1 MRTLDH
7 QELEDATP
15 IPIPA
20 QGPSARLSCQSFAI
34 RNPSSCAASVS
45 ECEDQP
51 CQQRESDRS
60 PRSTTLHHRSTFTVT
75 AVGGLGNMPNSDG
88 VMDDGS
94 AAEVLRS
101 IQQSRRDNLQ
111 PQFPSPNGPIY
122 DASET
127 GVLDK
132 DTPSLYVGNL
142 RIDDDV
148 MGDLAVFYN

>member
-1 MRTLDH
+1 
-7 QELEDATP
+7 
-15 IPIPA
+15 
-20 QGPSARLSCQSFAI
+20 
-34 RNPSSCAASVS
+34 
-45 ECEDQP
+45 
-51 CQQRESDRS
+51 
-60 PRSTTLHHRSTFTVT
+60 
-75 AVGGLGNMPNSDG
+75 MPNSDG